1 MTTLPQIGKL
11 ASRALNEINIST
23 LEQVS
28 KLDELNLSKLHGVGP
43 KAINILKDAL
53 KDKGMSFSNID
64 EDLRKLKFTVIGDL
78 KCDNAPKRKIM
89 RDLLIATTVGDE
101 SKINELLTDDFIWHV
116 PGEFDLNGKDNFI
129 HEIKKLLQ
137 KVSSLEVKTM
147 LSHGKEGSTHGTII
161 NTTGEKVYFADMY
174 TFENHKKDARINTIT
189 SYIVIKS

>member
-1 MTTLPQIGKL
+1 MTALPQIGKP
-11 ASRALNEINIST
+11 ASRALNEINITT

-89 RDLLIATTVGDE
+89 RDLLIATTVGE
-101 SKINELLTDDFIWHV
+101 EGTINELLTDDFVWHV
-116 PGEFDLNGKDNFI
+116 PGEFDLKGKDNFI
-129 HEIKKLLQ
+129 QEIKKHVQ
-137 KVSSLEVKTM
+137 KVSSLEVKAM
-147 LSHGKEGSTHGTII
+147 LSHGKEGSIHGTII
-161 NTTGEKVYFADMY
+161 STTGEKVYFADMY
-174 TFENHKKDARINTIT
+174 TFENHKKDARINCTNPRMWE
-189 SYIVIKS
+189 

>member
-1 MTTLPQIGKL
+1 MTTLPQIGKP

-101 SKINELLTDDFIWHV
+101 STINELLTDDFIWHV
-116 PGEFDLNGKDNFI
+116 PGEFDLYGKDNLY
-129 HEIKKLLQ
+129 KK
-137 KVSSLEVKTM
+137 
-147 LSHGKEGSTHGTII
+147 
-161 NTTGEKVYFADMY
+161 
-174 TFENHKKDARINTIT
+174 
-189 SYIVIKS
+189 